1 MLFSLLLLASAS
13 TEATNASRAL
23 RRGEG
28 KQHGSTTSDS
38 GATATVAAASPAAP
52 AAAAHPIAEAC
63 CWSFDATAKRY
74 QYYPRP
80 PNQACVAPGGPGGL
94 GAAPAEEDFDG
105 FGGFE
110 DPQEDDDDDE
120 PPPTGGW
127 GAQQTPPPMGGMGG
141 MGGSVT
147 PAASTA
153 DWGDI
158 GMLGQPG
165 GLSAAAQ
172 PSIDYGQLDASAHD
186 DGIDWGIL
194 GDGPV
199 AAPSQGQAKSDH
211 TEKTDGHGADDAEDE
226 EDFAVF
232 DGFQEGRAV
241 LGGGDKP
248 GGKKKKRDAGE
259 GLSWDAERGLWKET
273 KPRGAF
279 GSLSSGG
286 WDLRGSAT
294 FKSPASLLRIRS
306 QAEKI
311 FNDNVS
317 ESLFTSPTMQR
328 FKKQTDDMFA
338 SLTAYVPVSI
348 ISDTRN
354 FFSSWFG

>member
-1 MLFSLLLLASAS
+1 MRARCAFSALCFLQRPRQRPRLPPTRAVR
-13 TEATNASRAL
+13 EAACRAAL
-23 RRGEG
+23 
-28 KQHGSTTSDS
+28 T
-38 GATATVAAASPAAP
+38 AASLP
-52 AAAAHPIAEAC
+52 
-63 CWSFDATAKRY
+63 S
-74 QYYPRP
+74 RP
-80 PNQACVAPGGPGGL
+80 Q
-94 GAAPAEEDFDG
+94 
-105 FGGFE
+105 
-110 DPQEDDDDDE
+110 
-120 PPPTGGW
+120 
-127 GAQQTPPPMGGMGG
+127 
-141 MGGSVT
+141 
-147 PAASTA
+147 
-153 DWGDI
+153 
-158 GMLGQPG
+158 
-165 GLSAAAQ
+165 
-172 PSIDYGQLDASAHD
+172 
-186 DGIDWGIL
+186 
-194 GDGPV
+194 
-199 AAPSQGQAKSDH
+199 
-211 TEKTDGHGADDAEDE
+211 
-226 EDFAVF
+226 
-232 DGFQEGRAV
+232 
-241 LGGGDKP
+241 
-248 GGKKKKRDAGE
+248 